1 VRVSGKIFVNY
12 RRDDAKAEAA
22 RLHDRL
28 AQSFGAASVF
38 MDVDNLLPGER
49 FDLRLK
55 EALAGTDVFLAV
67 IGARWLDLLE
77 ARAQSGERDYVRE
90 EIAAALAAKL
100 VVIPVLMDRAAL
112 PKAASLPEDIRE
124 LALYHKHDVVYESF
138 GRDVQAL
145 IAAIETHRQ
154 ALESQAAEAARLA
167 REQQKVEIEA
177 TFRAGQKAKE
187 EAEAQRRALEKERQ
201 AAEAARRAQEQAEIE
216 TARREQQ
223 KAKEE
228 TEAERRARAKERKAD
243 PAVFPWKPTAVV
255 VAIAAVVIL
264 LIAER
269 WSSSQ
274 RMELEETQE
283 ATVAQS
289 RPLATFQTTA
299 TEGILIDAG
308 TGAILFE
315 KNADKLF
322 APASMSKIMTL
333 EVLFKKLKA
342 GEISLDTEFPVSLY
356 AWKTGGAPSR
366 TTSMFV
372 PLNQTAKVGDLIQG
386 IAVAN
391 ANDGAI
397 AVAEGLAGTDEA
409 FGQMMT
415 DEARALGLE
424 KSTFGNSTGSPN
436 PANLVTARELAKLSM
451 YVIREY
457 PEYYKYFAQMEF
469 KYRTYDFKNLNPL
482 LNASI
487 PVDGLKFG
495 FAENVGY
502 GIAASAEK
510 DGRRLVAVM
519 NGFPSDKERRE
530 ETLKL
535 LSWGFVNFKSY
546 KVFDKDEVVGAAR
559 VWGGEKWSVPV
570 RTNWEV
576 RILLPIAAKDLRIN
590 ARIVYQGPLKPPV
603 KEGDRVGEVRI
614 TSGSTGTSS
623 SAPLYATASLESG
636 GIVRKGIDSVL
647 LGVNSLSPKR

>member
-1 VRVSGKIFVNY
+1 MAGKIFVNY

-28 AQSFGAASVF
+28 AQSFGAANVF

-67 IGARWLDLLE
+67 IGARWLTLLE
-77 ARAQSGERDYVRE
+77 ARAQSGERDYVRG
-90 EIAAALAAKL
+90 EIAAALAAKI
-100 VVIPVLMDRAAL
+100 VVIPVLMDRAPL

-145 IAAIETHRQ
+145 IAAIEAHRQ
-154 ALESQAAEAARLA
+154 ALEGQAAEAARLA
-167 REQQKVEIEA
+167 REQRKAEIEA

-201 AAEAARRAQEQAEIE
+201 AAEAARRPRAQQQAEIE

-228 TEAERRARAKERKAD
+228 TEAERRARAQERKAD

-264 LIAER
+264 LISER

-274 RMELEETQE
+274 RMELEETQK
-283 ATVAQS
+283 AAVAQS
-289 RPLATFQTTA
+289 RSLATFQTTA

-333 EVLFKKLKA
+333 EILFKKLKA

-372 PLNQTAKVGDLIQG
+372 PLNQTAKVNDLIQG

-397 AVAEGLAGTDEA
+397 AVAEGLGGTDEA

-424 KSTFGNSTGSPN
+424 EIDVRKIRPVCRTPPTSSQRGSWQNCRSMSLRNILNIISISGRWNSSTAVTTSRTSTRFSTRPF
-436 PANLVTARELAKLSM
+436 LSM
-451 YVIREY
+451 
-457 PEYYKYFAQMEF
+457 A
-469 KYRTYDFKNLNPL
+469 
-482 LNASI
+482 
-487 PVDGLKFG
+487 
-495 FAENVGY
+495 
-502 GIAASAEK
+502 
-510 DGRRLVAVM
+510 
-519 NGFPSDKERRE
+519 
-530 ETLKL
+530 
-535 LSWGFVNFKSY
+535 
-546 KVFDKDEVVGAAR
+546 
-559 VWGGEKWSVPV
+559 
-570 RTNWEV
+570 
-576 RILLPIAAKDLRIN
+576 
-590 ARIVYQGPLKPPV
+590 
-603 KEGDRVGEVRI
+603 
-614 TSGSTGTSS
+614 
-623 SAPLYATASLESG
+623 
-636 GIVRKGIDSVL
+636 
-647 LGVNSLSPKR
+647 